1 MILAIETSGTA
12 GSVAL
17 VSSTGPVAE
26 TELPATGRRHAR
38 MLVPEIKLL
47 LQRQAVQLSSLTG
60 IAVSIGP
67 GSFTGLRVGVVCAK
81 TLAYA
86 LRIPIVAIDTFQAV
100 AVRQAGITADEIAI
114 IADALRG
121 EVFVRN
127 YRRNSGSWQSSSS
140 GEIVPLEDW
149 LGKLPA
155 LVPVTGPGLSLLQG
169 LQSLS
174 HQLLPSEL
182 AHPRATEIG
191 MLGREQLLA
200 GELADPWLLEPH
212 YIRRSAA
219 EEKADNR

>member
-47 LQRQAVQLSSLTG
+47 LERQAVQLSSLTG
-60 IAVSIGP
+60 VAVSIGP

-86 LRIPIVAIDTFQAV
+86 LQIPILAVDTFQAI
-100 AVRQAGITADEIAI
+100 AVRQVDVQADELAV

-127 YRRNSGSWQSSSS
+127 YRRTPNSWEASSA
-140 GEIVPLEDW
+140 GQIVPLEDW
-149 LGKLPA
+149 LQALPPDM
-155 LVPVTGPGLSLLQG
+155 PVTGPGLSLLQG
-169 LQSLS
+169 
-174 HQLLPSEL
+174 HPARTFQLLPSEL
-182 AHPRATEIG
+182 ADPRATAIG

-219 EEKADNR
+219 EEKADSR